1 VGVPN
6 SKECK
11 LEKLTLS
18 RAIRLCTNAY
28 GEESIQLEL
37 LDGSYLLSFSNNR
50 YELLPMRAFTFDSFY
65 FPYESTQVLDAL
77 SGVIVEYGE
86 LEILA
91 YVGTMA
97 LGGVEQNTIAVLKE
111 MKRASAI
118 LASKRPAAD
127 VGDLTAEAM
136 KAGIPV
142 ITLISANDQACDL
155 HTVSEKF
162 KIEWLWICN
171 WSTEDEARNVN
182 FHARDRSFRIADQR
196 SYDHRVGWINTITL
210 DYVRNVDAVI
220 ATNAPIKLR
229 LINDFGNEH
238 ESKIKIIRSALRFNI
253 SQMITQRSNHTNCTF
268 YQISRIV
275 PQKRIDRGLEL
286 SNTLR
291 SVGFEDS
298 WRVVGDGHL
307 RPVLEISSWDNQFIE
322 FLGFQDSLEALK
334 SACALVQTS
343 DFEGLPLVII
353 EALSLGI
360 PVFSTNTGDLG
371 WLREQLPESCR
382 SLLELVD
389 LDDIDR
395 IGDYFIK
402 WRVGFESVCNLSVR
416 QNAARVVRELFSLS
430 KSADE
435 YSRVFKY
442 LEYPIHPIEFQSRQI
457 EGMGQ

>member
-1 VGVPN
+1 MGTPN
-6 SKECK
+6 SEKSS

-18 RAIRLCTNAY
+18 RAIWICAKAY
-28 GEESIQLEL
+28 GDESIYLEL
-37 LDGSYLLSFSNNR
+37 LDGSFLLSFSNNR
-50 YELLPMRAFTFDSFY
+50 SELLPISALTFDSFY

-77 SGVIVEYGE
+77 SGTNEEYDE

-118 LASKRPAAD
+118 LASKRPEAN

-136 KAGIPV
+136 KTGIPV
-142 ITLISANDQACDL
+142 ITLISANNQACDL
-155 HTVSEKF
+155 HTVSERF

-171 WSTEDEARNVN
+171 WSTEDEVRNVN
-182 FHARDRSFRIADQR
+182 FHERDRSFRIADQR
-196 SYDHRVGWINTITL
+196 SYDHRAGWINTITL
-210 DYVRNVDAVI
+210 DYVKNVDAVI

-238 ESKIKIIRSALRFNI
+238 ENKIKIIRSALRFNI
-253 SQMITQRSNHTNCTF
+253 SQMITQRNTHTNCTF

-275 PQKRIDRGLEL
+275 PQKRIDRGLAL

-291 SVGFEDS
+291 SSGFEDS

-322 FLGFQDSLEALK
+322 FLGFQDSLGALE

-360 PVFSTNTGDLG
+360 PVFSTNTGDLV
-371 WLREQLPESCR
+371 WLRDQLPETCR
-382 SLLELVD
+382 SILELVD
-389 LDDIDR
+389 FDEIDR
-395 IGDYFIK
+395 IDEYFMN
-402 WRVGFESVCNLSVR
+402 WRLKFESDCNLSVR
-416 QNAARVVRELFSLS
+416 ENAAQVVRELFSLS

-435 YSRVFKY
+435 YSGVFKLPRISHSSY
-442 LEYPIHPIEFQSRQI
+442 RISEETY
-457 EGMGQ
+457 